1 MEYFF
6 TWFLYYL
13 AAISLIALC
22 VYPIRRHRIAATFV
36 VGMGILL
43 CLIPWTFDPS
53 HSAPLFVV
61 MAFQLLLERDADIA
75 DVMTMFVMGTGAV
88 ILLCAVLFVYAK
100 FSAIWSSVRKR
111 LSKR

>member
-6 TWFLYYL
+6 TWFLYYV

-22 VYPIRRHRIAATFV
+22 VYPIRRHRIFATFV
-36 VGMGILL
+36 VGMGVLL
-43 CLIPWTFDPS
+43 CLIPWPFEPS
-53 HSAPLFVV
+53 QSAPLFVV

-88 ILLCAVLFVYAK
+88 ILVCTVMFVYAK
-100 FSAIWSSVRKR
+100 FSAIWSSVRER